1 MTQPATIEPQR
12 LQEQKRAAHAWKS
25 IHNAQGI
32 LSSEGQKKYG
42 QIAQSAPAD
51 IIANGLG
58 QTLAFWKAK
67 EKKEKPYN
75 LLLNDL
81 SNWMQSQP
89 GLNNGDL
96 LPWITNTASTAAY
109 RRATAEAI
117 AYLTWVKRFAEA
129 ELG

>member
-1 MTQPATIEPQR
+1 MTQPTAIEPQR
-12 LQEQKRAAHAWKS
+12 LQEQKRAARAWQS
-25 IHNAQGI
+25 IHDAQAH
-32 LSSEGQKKYG
+32 LPAEGQEKYG
-42 QIAQSAPAD
+42 QIARSAPAD

-67 EKKEKPYN
+67 GKKEAPYR
-75 LLLNDL
+75 LLLSDL
-81 SNWMQSQP
+81 SGWMSSQP
-89 GLNNGDL
+89 GLSNGDL
-96 LPWITNTASTAAY
+96 LLWITNTASTSAY

>member
-1 MTQPATIEPQR
+1 MTQPVTIEPQR
-12 LQEQKRAAHAWKS
+12 LQEQKRAAQAWKS
-25 IHNAQGI
+25 IHNAQAK
-32 LSSEGQKKYG
+32 LPPEGQEKYG
-42 QIAQSAPAD
+42 QIARGAPAD

-67 EKKEKPYN
+67 GRKEKPYN
-75 LLLNDL
+75 LLLEDL
-81 SNWMQSQP
+81 SGWMQSQP

-96 LPWITNTASTAAY
+96 LRWIIDTASTSAY